1 MKKLEPSCIAG
12 GKQNSTTT
20 MENGLVILQKV
31 KTESPYD
38 PVFPF
43 LGIYLKEVKILEK
56 IPATLFTIMFFTA
69 ALSTVGKTWKQAK
82 CPWMNEGPRNK
93 YIQWDIFSHRNWGN
107 PAIYD
112 NMDGPWVHCA
122 KWSKPDRERKILV

>member
-38 PVFPF
+38 PVFP
-43 LGIYLKEVKILEK
+43 LQSISKRTELRDSNIYLPTNVPSINIHNSQKVETTPSIHKPMNDKQCGIY
-56 IPATLFTIMFFTA
+56 
-69 ALSTVGKTWKQAK
+69 
-82 CPWMNEGPRNK
+82 
-93 YIQWDIFSHRNWGN
+93 IQ
-107 PAIYD
+107 
-112 NMDGPWVHCA
+112 
-122 KWSKPDRERKILV
+122 